1 MSCLFFIVFIIPVGA
16 QKDSD
21 RDGIRT
27 HERKAYWN
35 SSPTPWPLGHPIA
48 IFWEKP
54 EIAVYS
60 APVFF
65 LVLPDISNILNELE
79 CAHICLLFFRT
90 FLNQMFSRH
99 WVCCSEWGA
108 CNSACLSFASLP
120 SPKGFRQRWDS
131 NPRTETVLDY
141 QSNVLTTRPPCRYLL
156 TKAKNCCLFC
166 ISFSLL
172 YQICPTSSN

>member
-1 MSCLFFIVFIIPVGA
+1 MGCLFFIVFKFPVGA

-27 HERKAYWN
+27 HERKACWN
-35 SSPTPWPLGHPIA
+35 SSPRPWPLGHPIA

-90 FLNQMFSRH
+90 FYEPDVF
-99 WVCCSEWGA
+99 
-108 CNSACLSFASLP
+108 
-120 SPKGFRQRWDS
+120 
-131 NPRTETVLDY
+131 
-141 QSNVLTTRPPCRYLL
+141 
-156 TKAKNCCLFC
+156 
-166 ISFSLL
+166 
-172 YQICPTSSN
+172 